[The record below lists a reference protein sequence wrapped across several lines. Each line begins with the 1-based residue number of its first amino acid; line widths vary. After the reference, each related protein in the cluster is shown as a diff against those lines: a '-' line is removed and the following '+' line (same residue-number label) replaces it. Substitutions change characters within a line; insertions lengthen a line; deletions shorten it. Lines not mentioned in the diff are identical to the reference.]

1 MADSLLDT
9 KDEWTRDTV
18 IFRVCPRYD
27 PDQAIVCE
35 YKVHPQYIVQSR
47 DYVAL
52 YAVEEFQPSTTLSNY
67 MTWQWADIR
76 ISSEHRTINFPG
88 RHLPQ
93 SSLQFLLFAYISR
106 SNGVIGSSDA
116 FQITHF
122 CGDPVSFISCTT
134 GKSSSSLS
142 SFVILERSPSACT
155 TTSLT
160 RKSNSVVV
168 GDHQSFVTNTTQNET
183 ENADDNN
190 AMQEGKGAQMEEIT
204 AVCQGER
211 GDSSTAKPIKII
223 DKEFKNNVREA
234 IDYPEMISTVDA
246 TSTVSSKS
254 TTQGTQKIYNEM
266 EGKMHTEQCLPEGVH
281 EDTKSLQS
289 EIEREKE
296 KSLEML
302 MVIDETKK
310 ENEKRINWLEG
321 EMGKQAVEN
330 AMLQKT
336 QDKQRDLTALHDQI
350 TKLTQENQDLCNEI
364 TSVQSQL
371 EAREH
376 DLSYTKEK
384 LSAANTRIRD
394 LEHALITERLNYES
408 NLKKPSTADS
418 AVNTNSNEA
427 VAKID
432 PEDTTL
438 QGKCDQSSNHEGLSS
453 FIPTQQRSASAL
465 VRLGI
470 EDEAV
475 ATLDRQEFVQ
485 EQSTD
490 IRCPICNKP
499 ALLFRDQAA
508 FHVHV
513 NGHFEN

>member
-134 GKSSSSLS
+134 GKSSSS
-142 SFVILERSPSACT
+142 FVILEKSPSACT
-155 TTSLT
+155 TTSLI
-160 RKSNSVVV
+160 RKSNSVVL
-168 GDHQSFVTNTTQNET
+168 GDHQSFVTNTTRNEK
-183 ENADDNN
+183 ESADDNN
-190 AMQEGKGAQMEEIT
+190 AMQEEKGVQMEEIT

-211 GDSSTAKPIKII
+211 GDSSTAKLIKIT
-223 DKEFKNNVREA
+223 DKEFENNVKEA
-234 IDYPEMISTVDA
+234 IDYPEVISTVDT
-246 TSTVSSKS
+246 TSTISSKG
-254 TTQGTQKIYNEM
+254 TTQGTQKIYNET
-266 EGKMHTEQCLPEGVH
+266 EGEMHSEPCLPEGVH
-281 EDTKSLQS
+281 EGTKSLQS
-289 EIEREKE
+289 KIEREQE
-296 KSLEML
+296 KIFETL
-302 MVIDETKK
+302 MIMDETKN
-310 ENEKRINWLEG
+310 ENEKRIHWLEG

-330 AMLQKT
+330 AMLQKS

-350 TKLTQENQDLCNEI
+350 MKLTQENQDLCNEI

-376 DLSYTKEK
+376 DLSHTKEK

-418 AVNTNSNEA
+418 AVNTTSSNEA
-427 VAKID
+427 VAKLD

-438 QGKCDQSSNHEGLSS
+438 QGKCDQSSNHEDLSS

-475 ATLDRQEFVQ
+475 ATLDRQGFVQ
-485 EQSTD
+485 EQPTD
-490 IRCPICNKP
+490 TRCPICNKP